1 MIREIQQQT
10 IVKEVMDVSVVS
22 DLSML
27 KRLGDFLKRELK
39 QAQEDLYKLPTDLK
53 KQINFQLK
61 EDFKKQETGFAQ
73 QLQALQLKLQNEFTD
88 ALAAA
93 LQSFQPKAA
102 EGGGEE
108 KAGEKPPEV
117 KKVKTS
123 AKEVDEAEI
132 KKIINQNIHR
142 VSMNLQS

>member
-1 MIREIQQQT
+1 
-10 IVKEVMDVSVVS
+10 MDASVVS
-22 DLSML
+22 DLSMF

-53 KQINFQLK
+53 QITFQLK

-73 QLQALQLKLQNEFTD
+73 LLQALQLKLQNEFTA

-102 EGGGEE
+102 EGSGEE
-108 KAGEKPPEV
+108 KAGEKPPRGQEGQ
-117 KKVKTS
+117 
-123 AKEVDEAEI
+123 
-132 KKIINQNIHR
+132 NQR
-142 VSMNLQS
+142 QGGGRG